1 MTKGQCLRALANT
14 LRSGSG
20 CPSWFFLSVRTGLGV
35 FSSQHGVR
43 AQSVHIFSKFQ
54 DNDHAVVSAS
64 MGKARGHGRT
74 GWMTD

>member
-1 MTKGQCLRALANT
+1 MPKGPRKYTEEWLGLPQLV
-14 LRSGSG
+14 
-20 CPSWFFLSVRTGLGV
+20 LSVREDVRTGLGV
-35 FSSQHGVR
+35 FSSQHGVQAR
-43 AQSVHIFSKFQ
+43 SIHIFSKFQ